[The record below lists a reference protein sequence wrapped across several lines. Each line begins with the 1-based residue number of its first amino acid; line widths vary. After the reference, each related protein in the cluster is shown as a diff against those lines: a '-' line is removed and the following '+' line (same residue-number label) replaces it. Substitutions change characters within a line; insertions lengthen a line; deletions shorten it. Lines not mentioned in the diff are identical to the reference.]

1 MLNGSINYTDLKLMK
16 RCKQKC
22 DAEKYSFS
30 FLPLKSL
37 KKGNSSKSLHFVF
50 CIFERE
56 LSILLFATFC
66 KRLVAVM
73 SMEVGHLNGNITSIK
88 LAS

>member
-22 DAEKYSFS
+22 DAKKYRSAIHFS

-37 KKGNSSKSLHFVF
+37 TVAAEIPPLTVHCPGDEIHFVL
-50 CIFERE
+50 CIQKE
-56 LSILLFATFC
+56 LSISTFLLFC
-66 KRLVAVM
+66 RR
-73 SMEVGHLNGNITSIK
+73 SRRCIK
-88 LAS
+88 QQCR